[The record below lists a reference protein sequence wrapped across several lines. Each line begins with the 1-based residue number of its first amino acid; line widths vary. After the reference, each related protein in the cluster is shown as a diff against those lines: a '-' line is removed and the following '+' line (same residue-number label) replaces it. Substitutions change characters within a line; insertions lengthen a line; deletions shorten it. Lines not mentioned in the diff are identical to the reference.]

1 MPATMR
7 VREATHSKLTEL
19 ANSSHRPIVDVLEE
33 AVERYRR
40 DVLLDSADRAY
51 AAWRQEHGEDDDDQ
65 RAWDA
70 TLRDGL
76 TE

>member
-7 VREATHSKLTEL
+7 VREATHSKLSEL
-19 ANSSHRPIVDVLEE
+19 ATSTNRPIVDVLEE

-40 DVLLDSADRAY
+40 EVLLDAADRAY
-51 AAWRQEHGEDDDDQ
+51 AAWREEHGEDDDG
-65 RAWDA
+65 RAWDT

-76 TE
+76 AD